1 MDRYAPQD
9 IHFPPPRRRSH
20 ARWAVPLAVGFG
32 ALLLGI
38 ILGSASASDTSGCEA
53 LADEY
58 AVLVSK
64 GIDAG
69 LSGDEQ
75 LMLDVA
81 AQRDALGERVKN
93 NC

>member
-1 MDRYAPQD
+1 MSYYQAQDVRLPKPKSGTRRWIAPLC
-9 IHFPPPRRRSH
+9 FSV
-20 ARWAVPLAVGFG
+20 AGVM
-32 ALLLGI
+32 LGI
-38 ILGSASASDTSGCEA
+38 AIGAASASDTSGCEA

-69 LSGDEQ
+69 LSGDEEQ
-75 LMLDVA
+75 MLDIA
-81 AQRDALGERVKN
+81 AQRDTLSERVKN

>member
-1 MDRYAPQD
+1 M
-9 IHFPPPRRRSH
+9 
-20 ARWAVPLAVGFG
+20 
-32 ALLLGI
+32 GI
-38 ILGSASASDTSGCEA
+38 VLGSASTADGSHAECAA

-69 LSGDEQ
+69 LSGDEEQ
-75 LMLDVA
+75 MLDVA
-81 AQRDALGERVKN
+81 AQRDALSERVKN